1 MGLRIHEARKKFN
14 LSQKQMNDLLASL
27 GYTGNTNALAGLP
40 DEWVTKLEKSLAA
53 KSDAP
58 NQPQKLVEPAKT
70 ERTTDSKPV
79 VTSNQN
85 FQNNN
90 QNRPNNGGQGGN
102 NQNRSNN
109 GGQGGN
115 NQNRHNNGGQGGYN
129 QNRSNNGGQG
139 GYNQNRPN
147 NGGQGGYNQNRPNN
161 GGQGGYNQNR
171 PNNGGQGGF
180 SQNRPNNGGQGG
192 YNQNRPNNGGQ
203 NSFKGGIQTPAFY
216 GESDKDTGRKNFEQ
230 RQNNKD
236 KDRRDR
242 DYDDYD
248 QNEQNN
254 SRPNERQN
262 DRRYDKKRL
271 GPKIHIEDDD
281 DDLDVGKQIT
291 IIKTASPKK
300 ENQLSGKKKHDKNK
314 NKRAHFSKKVQA
326 EMREQER
333 QSEAMMYRNDNQQD
347 DSEDESLPKLMVPR
361 DVTVS
366 QLAKYLECDAIA
378 IIKKLFELGVVAS
391 LNQRLEEDHIQLIG
405 SEYGKEIIFSETVFE
420 IEDTKDDEKD
430 LRVRPPVVTVMG
442 HVDHGKTS
450 LIDYIRKAH
459 VAAREAGG
467 ITQHIGAY
475 QVKLPNGIITFIDTP
490 GHEAFTAMRAQ
501 GALVTDIVI
510 LIVAADD
517 GVQPQTIEAIHHAQ
531 AANVP
536 IIVAINKIDKPEAN
550 IDRVK
555 QQLMQNNLVAD
566 DWGGQTTMCPIS
578 AKTGKGVSDLLE
590 MVLLQ
595 AEMLELKA
603 NPNKAGFGTIIEAR
617 LDKGMGPMATVLVQN
632 GHVQLGNDIICGTSY
647 GRVKALINDAGQR
660 VKDAGPSFPVMV
672 LGLNEVPNV
681 GDKMAVVESA
691 KFARYVGELRAKR
704 EREERLS
711 REGHIKL
718 ADLFKQVTEG
728 KAKELNIIIKA
739 DVQGSCGALK
749 DALERLSTDEVKVNV
764 IHTAV
769 GGVTEADVS
778 LASASNAIIIGFHIR
793 TMTGVDEIAKR
804 DGVDIQIFRIIYD
817 AIDAV
822 KLALKGLYDPEYK
835 EENLG
840 KAEIRKTYKVSGIG
854 TICGCY
860 VLSGM
865 VTRQC
870 LVRVFRD
877 NIEIYEGKLASL
889 KRFKD
894 DAKEVK
900 EGYECGLC
908 IENYND
914 LKENDV
920 LEFYRMK
927 EIERE
932 I

>member
-1 MGLRIHEARKKFN
+1 MGIRIHEASKKFN
-14 LSQKQMNDLLASL
+14 VSNKQLADVLTSL
-27 GYTGNTNALAGLP
+27 GYTGKTIAVAGLA
-40 DEWVTKLEKSLAA
+40 DEWVAKLEKHFSA
-53 KSDAP
+53 KSAP
-58 NQPQKLVEPAKT
+58 VEPKKENKPVQVQQPQKPAV
-70 ERTTDSKPV
+70 KPV
-79 VTSNQN
+79 QQQNQN
-85 FQNNN
+85 QGNKPVQNQQNNQNRQQNNQGRPYNQQNQQNQQNNQNRNQNQQNNQN
-90 QNRPNNGGQGGN
+90 QNRPNNNNNGYQKQGQQNQGQKPQGFKSN
-102 NQNRSNN
+102 NQP
-109 GGQGGN
+109 QP
-115 NQNRHNNGGQGGYN
+115 Y
-129 QNRSNNGGQG
+129 
-139 GYNQNRPN
+139 
-147 NGGQGGYNQNRPNN
+147 
-161 GGQGGYNQNR
+161 
-171 PNNGGQGGF
+171 F
-180 SQNRPNNGGQGG
+180 
-192 YNQNRPNNGGQ
+192 
-203 NSFKGGIQTPAFY
+203 
-216 GESDKDTGRKNFEQ
+216 GESDRESGRKNFENK
-230 RQNNKD
+230 QNNRD

-242 DYDDYD
+242 DYDDY
-248 QNEQNN
+248 EQSERNDRN
-254 SRPNERQN
+254 DRQN
-262 DRRYDKKRL
+262 DRMNDRRIDKKRL

-281 DDLDVGKQIT
+281 DEIEVNKQIT

-300 ENQLSGKKKHDKNK
+300 DNQLSNKKKHDKNK

-333 QSEAMMYRNDNQQD
+333 QTEAMLDRNKNQQVNDED
-347 DSEDESLPKLMVPR
+347 DSMPKLMVPR

-366 QLAKYLECDAIA
+366 QLAKYLEIDAIA

-405 SEYGKEIIFSETVFE
+405 AEYGKEIVFSETVFE
-420 IEDTKDDEKD
+420 IEDTKDDPKD

-450 LIDYIRKAH
+450 LIDYIRHAH
-459 VAAREAGG
+459 VAAKEAGG

-475 QVKLPNGIITFIDTP
+475 QVKIPNGTITFIDTP

-536 IIVAINKIDKPEAN
+536 IIVAINKVDKPEAN

-555 QQLMQNNLVAD
+555 QQLMQQNLVAD

-578 AKTGKGVSDLLE
+578 AKTGQGVDDLLE
-590 MVLLQ
+590 MILLQ

-632 GHVQLGNDIICGTSY
+632 GRVQLGNDIICGTSY
-647 GRVKALINDAGQR
+647 GRVKALINDAGAR
-660 VKDAGPSFPVMV
+660 VREAGPAFPVMV

-691 KFARYVGELRAKR
+691 KLARYVGELRTKR

-718 ADLFKQVTEG
+718 ADLFKKVSEG
-728 KAKELNIIIKA
+728 AAKELNIIIKA

-749 DALERLSTDEVKVNV
+749 DTLERLSTDEVKVNV

-769 GGVTEADVS
+769 GGITEADVN
-778 LASASNAIIIGFHIR
+778 LAAASNAIIIGFHI
-793 TMTGVDEIAKR
+793 TTITGVDEAAKR
-804 DGVDIQIFRIIYD
+804 EGVEIQIFRIIYD

-822 KLALKGLYDPEYK
+822 KKALKGLYDPEYQ
-835 EENLG
+835 EESIG
-840 KAEIRKTYKVSGIG
+840 KAEVRKCYKVSGVG
-854 TICGCY
+854 TVCGCY
-860 VLSGM
+860 VNSGI
-865 VTRQC
+865 VARQC
-870 LVRVFRD
+870 LVRIFRD

-894 DAKEVK
+894 DVKEVK
-900 EGYECGLC
+900 EGYECGLS

-914 LKENDV
+914 VKENDV

-932 I
+932 L

>member
-1 MGLRIHEARKKFN
+1 MGSIRIHEASKRFN
-14 LSQKQMNDLLASL
+14 VSNKELVDILTKL
-27 GYTGNTNALAGLP
+27 GYTGKTQAVAGLAE
-40 DEWVTKLEKSLAA
+40 EWLAKLEKHFTAPVQPDKPVET
-53 KSDAP
+53 KSAP
-58 NQPQKLVEPAKT
+58 ATQPAKQ
-70 ERTTDSKPV
+70 ENKPAQ
-79 VTSNQN
+79 NQN
-85 FQNNN
+85 RLQTQGQGQNRPNYNGSQNFIHKAKGQPAQGQNRPNNNGFQNRNQN
-90 QNRPNNGGQGGN
+90 QNRPNNNGFQKQ
-102 NQNRSNN
+102 NQ
-109 GGQGGN
+109 QV
-115 NQNRHNNGGQGGYN
+115 QK
-129 QNRSNNGGQG
+129 
-139 GYNQNRPN
+139 P
-147 NGGQGGYNQNRPNN
+147 
-161 GGQGGYNQNR
+161 
-171 PNNGGQGGF
+171 
-180 SQNRPNNGGQGG
+180 
-192 YNQNRPNNGGQ
+192 Q
-203 NSFKGGIQTPAFY
+203 NSFRNSISQTPAYF
-216 GESDKDTGRKNFEQ
+216 GESDRDSGRKNFENK
-230 RQNNKD
+230 QNNKD

-242 DYDDYD
+242 DYDDY
-248 QNEQNN
+248 EQQD
-254 SRPNERQN
+254 SSNERQN
-262 DRRYDKKRL
+262 DRLNDRKNDYRIDKKRL

-281 DDLDVGKQIT
+281 DEIEVNKQIT

-300 ENQLSGKKKHDKNK
+300 DNQLSSKKKHDKNK

-333 QSEAMMYRNDNQQD
+333 QTEAMLNRNKDQQV
-347 DSEDESLPKLMVPR
+347 DSEEDSMPKLMVPR

-366 QLAKYLECDAIA
+366 QLAKYLDVDAIA

-405 SEYGKEIIFSETVFE
+405 AEYNNEIVFSETVFE
-420 IEDTKDDEKD
+420 IEDTKDDPKD

-450 LIDYIRKAH
+450 LIDYIRHAH
-459 VAAREAGG
+459 VAAKEAGG

-475 QVKLPNGIITFIDTP
+475 QVKLPNGTITFIDTP

-536 IIVAINKIDKPEAN
+536 IIVAINKVDKPEAN
-550 IDRVK
+550 LDRVK
-555 QQLMQNNLVAD
+555 QQLMQHNLVAD

-578 AKTGKGVSDLLE
+578 AKTGQGVDDLLE
-590 MVLLQ
+590 MILLQ

-603 NPNKAGFGTIIEAR
+603 NPNKSGFGTIIEAR

-632 GHVQLGNDIICGTSY
+632 GRVQLGNDIICGTSY

-660 VKDAGPSFPVMV
+660 VKEAGPAFPVMV

-691 KFARYVGELRAKR
+691 KFARYVGELRTKR

-718 ADLFKQVTEG
+718 ADLFKKVSEG
-728 KAKELNIIIKA
+728 AAKELNIIIKA

-749 DALERLSTDEVKVNV
+749 DTLERLSTDEVKVNV

-769 GGVTEADVS
+769 GGITEADVN
-778 LASASNAIIIGFHIR
+778 LAAASNAIIIGFHVTTIS
-793 TMTGVDEIAKR
+793 GVDDAAKR
-804 DGVDIQIFRIIYD
+804 EGVEIKIFRIIYD

-822 KLALKGLYDPEYK
+822 KNALKGLYAPEYE
-835 EENLG
+835 EENIG
-840 KAEIRKTYKVSGIG
+840 KAEIRKCYKVSGVG
-854 TICGCY
+854 TVCGCY
-860 VLSGM
+860 VNQGM
-865 VTRQC
+865 VARQC
-870 LVRVFRD
+870 LVRLYRD

-894 DAKEVK
+894 DVKEVK
-900 EGYECGLC
+900 EGYECGLS

-914 LKENDV
+914 VKENDI

-932 I
+932 L

>member
-1 MGLRIHEARKKFN
+1 MGIRIYEARKKFN
-14 LSQKQMNDLLASL
+14 LSTKQMNDLLASL
-27 GYTGNTNALAGLP
+27 GYTGSTHNLVGLP
-40 DEWVTKLEKSLAA
+40 DDIIAKIEKHFAA
-53 KSDAP
+53 KSAP
-58 NQPQKLVEPAKT
+58 AEKKENINKNVEVPKPQEKNVNT
-70 ERTTDSKPV
+70 NKPV
-79 VTSNQN
+79 QQNQN
-85 FQNNN
+85 NNKQNNQQNQQQNQQNYQNHQNNN
-90 QNRPNNGGQGGN
+90 QQQNNQQNNQKQNFKNKNN
-102 NQNRSNN
+102 NQNK
-109 GGQGGN
+109 N
-115 NQNRHNNGGQGGYN
+115 NQPKDNEPQLY
-129 QNRSNNGGQG
+129 
-139 GYNQNRPN
+139 P
-147 NGGQGGYNQNRPNN
+147 
-161 GGQGGYNQNR
+161 
-171 PNNGGQGGF
+171 
-180 SQNRPNNGGQGG
+180 
-192 YNQNRPNNGGQ
+192 
-203 NSFKGGIQTPAFY
+203 
-216 GESDKDTGRKNFEQ
+216 GESSRDTSRKSFDKS
-230 RQNNKD
+230 KD
-236 KDRRDR
+236 KNRRDR
-242 DYDDYD
+242 GYDDYDDYD
-248 QNEQNN
+248 QNDRSNDRQND
-254 SRPNERQN
+254 QKLN

-281 DDLDVGKQIT
+281 EDEIEVNKQIT
-291 IIKTASPKK
+291 IIKTAPKK
-300 ENQLSGKKKHDKNK
+300 ENQLSNKKKHDKNK

-333 QSEAMMYRNDNQQD
+333 QTEALLDRSKNQQVENE
-347 DSEDESLPKLMVPR
+347 EDTLPKIMVPR
-361 DVTVS
+361 EVTVND
-366 QLAKYLECDAIA
+366 LAKYLEIDAIA

-405 SEYGKEIIFSETVFE
+405 AEYGKEIVFSETVFE
-420 IEDTKDDEKD
+420 IEDTPDDAKD
-430 LRVRPPVVTVMG
+430 LKVRPPVVTVMG

-450 LIDYIRKAH
+450 LIDYIRKTH
-459 VAAREAGG
+459 VAAGEAGG

-475 QVKLPNGIITFIDTP
+475 QVKLPNGTITFIDTP

-531 AANVP
+531 AAGVP
-536 IIVAINKIDKPEAN
+536 IIVAINKIDKPESS
-550 IDRVK
+550 IDKVK
-555 QQLMQNNLVAD
+555 QQLMQQNLVAD
-566 DWGGQTTMCPIS
+566 DWGGQTTMIPIS
-578 AKTGKGVSDLLE
+578 AKTGQGVQDLLD
-590 MVLLQ
+590 MILLQ

-647 GRVKALINDAGQR
+647 GRVKALINDAGMR
-660 VKDAGPSFPVMV
+660 VKEAGPAFPVMV
-672 LGLNEVPNV
+672 LGLNEVPKV

-691 KFARYVGELRAKR
+691 KFARYVGELRMKR

-711 REGHIKL
+711 RENHIKL
-718 ADLFKQVTEG
+718 ADLFKRVTEG
-728 KAKELNIIIKA
+728 AAKELNIIIKA

-769 GGVTEADVS
+769 GGITEADVN
-778 LASASNAIIIGFHIR
+778 LASASNAIIIGFHVR
-793 TMTGVDEIAKR
+793 TMTGVDEAAKR

-822 KLALKGLYDPEYK
+822 KLALKGMYDPEYQ
-835 EENLG
+835 EENIG
-840 KAEIRKTYKVSGIG
+840 KAEVRKVYKVSGVG
-854 TICGCY
+854 TICGSY
-860 VLSGM
+860 VISG
-865 VTRQC
+865 VVNRQC
-870 LVRVFRD
+870 LVRVYRD

-894 DAKEVK
+894 DVKEVK

-908 IENYND
+908 VENYND
-914 LKENDV
+914 VKENDV